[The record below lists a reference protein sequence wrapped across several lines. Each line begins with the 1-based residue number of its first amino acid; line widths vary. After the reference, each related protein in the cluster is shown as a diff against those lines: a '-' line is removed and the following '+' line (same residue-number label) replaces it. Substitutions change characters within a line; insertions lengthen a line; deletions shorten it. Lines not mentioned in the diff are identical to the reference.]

1 MKSSIINHMNR
12 DHADAL
18 MVLVEYHNERKDVL
32 NAEMLDLDEKG
43 MKILVN
49 KNDEVFVPFSK
60 DTELNDVR
68 MELMAML
75 KIARAALGIEKE
87 NITEK
92 ISAEIEEFISNF
104 GSVLLGT
111 INSEGQPNVTYA
123 PFLKHENE
131 NYMYISEIGD
141 HYDNLKNNGKLEVSF
156 LEDESKAK
164 AITVRGRVRYASDFE
179 FLPRDEK
186 FEKVMDVFEANAGNT
201 MTVMR
206 KMTDFHLVKLNFLDG
221 RFVKGFGQA
230 YTISTDGKIA
240 PMTGD
245 KVTHKPG

>member
-12 DHADAL
+12 DHEDAL

-49 KNDEVFVPFSK
+49 KNDEAFVPFSK
-60 DTELNDVR
+60 DTELNDVKF
-68 MELMAML
+68 ELMAML
-75 KIARAALGIEKE
+75 KIARAALGKEKE
-87 NITEK
+87 NESDK

-111 INSEGQPNVTYA
+111 VNDEGQPNITYA
-123 PFLKHENE
+123 PFLKYENE
-131 NYMYISEIGD
+131 NYIYISEIGD
-141 HYDNLKNNGKLEVSF
+141 HYNNLKDNGKLEVSF

-164 AITVRGRVRYASDFE
+164 AITVRGRVRYTSGFE

-186 FEKVMDVFEANAGNT
+186 FEKVMDVFVEKAGNT
-201 MTVMR
+201 MDIIR
-206 KMTDFHLVKLNFLDG
+206 KMEDFHLVKLNFLEG

-230 YTISTDGKIA
+230 YTITPEGKIEQ
-240 PMTGD
+240 MTVD
-245 KVTHKPG
+245 KAAHKPK